1 MGERRAVVVMVME
14 RRGDVDLDPKDS
26 NRERQNSTGTRLLV
40 VWHREARESM
50 VDDARRFETRG
61 RKIRAMRL

>member
-14 RRGDVDLDPKDS
+14 RRGDVDLDPKNS

-50 VDDARRFETRG
+50 VDDARRV
-61 RKIRAMRL
+61 